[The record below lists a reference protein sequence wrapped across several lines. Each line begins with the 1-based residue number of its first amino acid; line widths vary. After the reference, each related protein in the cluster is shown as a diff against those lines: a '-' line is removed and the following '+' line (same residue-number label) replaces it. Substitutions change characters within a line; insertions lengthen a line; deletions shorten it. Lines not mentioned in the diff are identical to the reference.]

1 MESRQFRIKKL
12 KAQIRL
18 LLPLAL
24 LFISLVFIGFGTFQ
38 NPLLNQFKMAL
49 QETVAPIVQV
59 ISSPIRYGK
68 KVYNSG
74 ISFLNTYKENNH
86 LKKEIE
92 QLKNWRNI
100 ALQLQTEQQSL
111 KELLNYKPPFKSTS
125 VTAKVLVDNGNR
137 FVKSLLIQ
145 AGLNQGVSKG
155 DIAMTSDG
163 VLGRVVEVG
172 TDASRL
178 MLLTDYA
185 SRVPVII
192 GQEKIHAILSGDG
205 SQQPKIT
212 SLPEDI
218 TVSVGDIVLTS
229 GEVGVYPSGLGI
241 GIVSEIEK
249 GDIKVRLFEE
259 DDWPEFVQLVN
270 FGLNSVLLK
279 TTCESEETKK

>member
-24 LFISLVFIGFGTFQ
+24 LFLSLVFIGFGTFQ

-241 GIVSEIEK
+241 GIVSEIEQ

>member
-18 LLPLAL
+18 FFPLAL
-24 LFISLVFIGFGTFQ
+24 LSLSLIFIGFGTFQ
-38 NPLLNQFKMAL
+38 NPFLNQFKMAL
-49 QETVAPIVQV
+49 QETVAPIVQA

-68 KVYNSG
+68 KVYNTG

-125 VTAKVLVDNGNR
+125 VTAKVLMDNGNR

-212 SLPEDI
+212 SLPEDTTI
-218 TVSVGDIVLTS
+218 SVGDIVLTS

-241 GIVSEIEK
+241 GIISKIEQ

>member
-1 MESRQFRIKKL
+1 M
-12 KAQIRL
+12 
-18 LLPLAL
+18 
-24 LFISLVFIGFGTFQ
+24 
-38 NPLLNQFKMAL
+38 
-49 QETVAPIVQV
+49 
-59 ISSPIRYGK
+59 
-68 KVYNSG
+68 
-74 ISFLNTYKENNH
+74 NTYKENNH

-241 GIVSEIEK
+241 GIVSEIEQ

>member
-18 LLPLAL
+18 FIPLLL
-24 LFISLVFIGFGTFQ
+24 LCISLVFICFGTFQ
-38 NPLLNQFKMAL
+38 NPLLKQFKMAL

-59 ISSPIRYGK
+59 ISSPVRYGK

-74 ISFLNTYKENNH
+74 VSFLNTYKENNQ
-86 LKKEIE
+86 LKAENE

-100 ALQLQTEQQSL
+100 AIQLQTEQQSL

-125 VTAKVLVDNGNR
+125 ITAKVLADNGNR

-155 DIAMTSDG
+155 DIAMTPDG
-163 VLGRVVEVG
+163 VLGRIVEVG
-172 TDASRL
+172 YNASRL

-185 SRVPVII
+185 SRVPVIV
-192 GQEKIHAILSGDG
+192 GAGKIHAILSGDG
-205 SQQPKIT
+205 SHQPKII
-212 SLPEDI
+212 SLPEDVI
-218 TVSVGDIVLTS
+218 ISIGDIVLTS
-229 GEVGVYPSGLGI
+229 GEVGVYPAGLGI
-241 GIVSEIEK
+241 GVVSEIEQ

-259 DDWPEFVQLVN
+259 NDWPEFVQLVN
-270 FGLNSVLLK
+270 FGLNSVLLQ
-279 TTCESEETKK
+279 TTCATEELKK